1 MSKKLF
7 TSEEIEQLKQ
17 STCVKSVSEK
27 GITYTKEFKENFIKM
42 SEKGHLPREIFEA
55 HGFDLSVLGM
65 SRVASAAKRWR
76 RAYKTQGS
84 LGLDDTRTKY
94 SGRPIQRELTLEEQ
108 LQRTQAELEILKIEN
123 ELLKKLRLMRKLLE

>member
-17 STCVKSVSEK
+17 NTCVKSVSEK

-76 RAYKTQGS
+76 RAYKTQGA
-84 LGLDDTRTKY
+84 L
-94 SGRPIQRELTLEEQ
+94 
-108 LQRTQAELEILKIEN
+108 
-123 ELLKKLRLMRKLLE
+123 

>member
-7 TSEEIEQLKQ
+7 TSEEIKQLKQ
-17 STCVKSVSEK
+17 NTCVKSVSEK

-65 SRVASAAKRWR
+65 SRMASAAKRWR
-76 RAYKTQGS
+76 RAYQAQGA
-84 LGLDDTRTKY
+84 LGLDD
-94 SGRPIQRELTLEEQ
+94 ELISKSTGLSLEE
-108 LQRTQAELEILKIEN
+108 IE
-123 ELLKKLRLMRKLLE
+123 KLRQEQDKNNDIINT